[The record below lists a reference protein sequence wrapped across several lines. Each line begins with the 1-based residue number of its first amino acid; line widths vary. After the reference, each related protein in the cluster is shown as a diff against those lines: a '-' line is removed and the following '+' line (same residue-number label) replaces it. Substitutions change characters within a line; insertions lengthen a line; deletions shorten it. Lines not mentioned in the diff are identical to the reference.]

1 MPDLKELAK
10 QQLKANG
17 KKAAKKIAVKVLIP
31 ILPYILI
38 ILLVVVII
46 AGICGGFD
54 VNTHGV
60 RDVVSGN
67 VSDENGN
74 TIEVIKEYDGYAT
87 FNKEAFKNGIKAKL
101 NNTDTQT
108 GTNEDGGTTTFID
121 YSGTSL
127 DSMGLGTN
135 EDEAIDYLEKFI
147 IAEYTTSYM
156 HIDDISGITLNSGES
171 LINGAIHFE
180 RYDSDGNKRS
190 LRILTAAELQELE
203 GKVDQDLTLDD
214 DEINRLT
221 EMIDNGYY
229 VSIQDGEIKYF
240 LYSKDKHVKETGE
253 VSNADD
259 ALSSPT
265 TETTNTLKIK
275 EQKVNYKTIA
285 ANYGINF
292 EFFMALTNATNC
304 PEYAAALAD
313 YVTEYTDITIAIQDS
328 KKTITHTEEF
338 VYDVTYTYT
347 EDEVYARLQNKANSD
362 ASLKGDLDYAIND
375 AKAWR
380 FYRQLLNDGWWT
392 ERGFINMRSLIID
405 EINKIAI
412 DEAPDSDEYK
422 AEIEKRDQIINSA
435 FLNSLMDYYNRD
447 ERYIY
452 LLYQLDP
459 WLGTQSISGESL
471 GNVVENARAR
481 FIETYPW
488 VDQPTAD
495 EILLGVDYKG
505 DKKREGGFNLYENWK
520 TVYYEPEKTS
530 KKIYKVVKTDTYE
543 TGTSFSYVKNAFSW
557 FLNTKNEDDSGNPNL
572 DVNTINESIPETVEN
587 RSHPI
592 IDHNSDTYNIQIDA
606 YADNSRTT
614 ISTLGNASSTSSI
627 QSVKSDD
634 RIKINETTTGNKY
647 SLPIASNESDNS
659 AILLG
664 FWKNANGDKPVDS
677 SGKIKSLDDLKAQSF
692 DINNKTGK
700 EVLYH
705 PLNKQDDGTYK
716 DTISPGF
723 ELSSVS
729 GQGILSQFLSSTPEG
744 QVQETVMKY
753 LIHLYTGEDLGVTEV
768 NIKDLKFYARLGMNK
783 FSTIQGD
790 SVEAKVWYAL
800 KASGWSDMQ
809 VAAAMGNV
817 AHESSFIT
825 NNIENAAESKFGG
838 DAEFTKKVNDGDIDR
853 NTFVYEKF
861 INSKGK
867 EQIYGYG
874 LVQWSADIR
883 KAALY
888 DRAKDQSVSI
898 DDPYLQIQLF
908 ADELNNLNGVW
919 APGMVINGYDSTDW
933 FDATSDEYDEDLL
946 RKITITYCHIFERPA
961 GTDSDEGRVQSAI
974 SYYKQFS
981 GK

>member
-17 KKAAKKIAVKVLIP
+17 KKAAKNIAVKVLIP

-101 NNTDTQT
+101 NNTDTQK
-108 GTNEDGGTTTFID
+108 GTNEEGGTTTFID

-338 VYDVTYTYT
+338 VYDVTYSYT

-375 AKAWR
+375 AENWNY
-380 FYRQLLNDGWWT
+380 YRIIQNSPDFWGDICGRIGT
-392 ERGFINMRSLIID
+392 KINEINID
-405 EINKIAI
+405 ET
-412 DEAPDSDEYK
+412 DENEKNAQISHKNDILAHWRDHMGS
-422 AEIEKRDQIINSA
+422 AENNYEKLQNVDN
-435 FLNSLMDYYNRD
+435 
-447 ERYIY
+447 
-452 LLYQLDP
+452 
-459 WLGTQSISGESL
+459 WLATQSISGENL
-471 GNVVENARAR
+471 GSVYDNARNE
-481 FIETYPW
+481 FWSFYH
-488 VDQPTAD
+488 DQCGYFQPTAD

-505 DKKREGGFNLYENWK
+505 DGKREGGFIHYYTWK
-520 TVYYEPEKTS
+520 TDYYDPEKTS

-587 RSHPI
+587 RSHPSI
-592 IDHNSDTYNIQIDA
+592 SHNSDTCDIQIDA

-729 GQGILSQFLSSTPEG
+729 GQGVLSQFLSSTPEG

-825 NNIENAAESKFGG
+825 NNIENAAEATYGG
-838 DAEFTKKVNDGDIDR
+838 DVDFTRKVNDGDIDR
-853 NTFVYEKF
+853 DTFV
-861 INSKGK
+861 NGK
-867 EQIYGYG
+867 YNGDKIFGYG
-874 LVQWSADIR
+874 LVQWTAAIR

-919 APGMVINGYDSTDW
+919 APGMIIGSYNSTDW

-946 RKITITYCHIFERPA
+946 RKITISYCHIFERPA